1 MKVGIKSLLEQF
13 KIVISEYWTKMDSF
27 GGYVDF
33 SMYDLDKVFEKI
45 IIDCDDIAIIEGL
58 DVIKSIKV
66 DDVIPDKKYE
76 LLFQQYQM
84 AKASYNSTY
93 GMMGESIMADLGIS
107 IDILKPRVFQDPII
121 TSNAAYMRME
131 ECREKLR
138 LRGEYDII
146 FEITTKQYRACHI
159 MLNLPAK
166 IPFLLW
172 SYNKFGLPEGKDLS
186 FFVQEINY
194 CARHALIDDLKIF
207 LDHSA
212 EMRRCIFKLVTGD
225 QFRQFIPDKKLNECK
240 AIILNKMKEHNDQFE
255 SEEIGL

>member
-1 MKVGIKSLLEQF
+1 MKMGLKSLLEQF

-45 IIDCDDIAIIEGL
+45 IIDCDEIAIIEGL

-76 LLFQQYQM
+76 FLFQQYQM

-93 GMMGESIMADLGIS
+93 GMLGEDIYVDLGIS
-107 IDILKPRVFQDPII
+107 INNPKIRYDP
-121 TSNAAYMRME
+121 TMTNAAYMRLE

-138 LRGEYDII
+138 ERGEYDII
-146 FEITTKQYRACHI
+146 FEITTKHYRACHVMI
-159 MLNLPAK
+159 NLPAK

-172 SYNKFGLPEGKDLS
+172 SYGKFGIPKEKDMS

-194 CARHALIDDLKIF
+194 CARHALINDIKVF

-212 EMRRCIFKLVTGD
+212 EMRLNIFKLVTGD
-225 QFRQFIPDKKLNECK
+225 QFRPFIPDKKLNECK
-240 AIILNKMKEHNDQFE
+240 AIILNKMKEYNDPFE